1 MGPKNTLVRSL
12 GLKYVVAICIA
23 SVVGSGVYKK
33 VAPMADGL
41 HSSGWVLIAWVL
53 AGLITLFG
61 ALSYAEITGLLAET
75 GGEYAY
81 FKKIYNRF
89 FSFIYGWSLFTVANT
104 AAISSIAYV
113 CSESLNNI
121 LNLPPLFTSLATF
134 TIGGVFYPFDNFT
147 VKLIAIFI
155 VLGLTLFNTRTVKT
169 GAGFGNVLVLLVLF
183 GIIVIIGFGL
193 NSEGANIA
201 QSLSLH
207 TTNNY
212 SVTTSAVFTA
222 MLAAFWAYQG
232 WNNIGY
238 VGGEVKNAHK
248 VIPVGIAIG
257 LGIIIS
263 IYLLINLTYL
273 SLLPIESFE
282 SIHAA
287 GNKIA
292 AVEVVRSFW
301 GYNGALFISLL
312 IFVTTLGCTHAQIL
326 TCARPYYAMAKEGL
340 FFKKIGELNKSKVP
354 QNALLIQ
361 GIWAALLVMSGS
373 FDQLTDMSIFA
384 IFIFYGANGL
394 GVFILR
400 RKMPNAV
407 RPYKAWGYPVVP
419 AIYVIFCAL
428 FLVNTICTRPREAA
442 IGVVLMLT
450 GIPVYYW
457 LQKKYVQ
464 TDEQNQGFGISEKTK
479 ESIVSR

>member
-1 MGPKNTLVRSL
+1 MTSKNNLVRSL
-12 GLKYVVAICIA
+12 GLRYVVAIVIA

-121 LNLPPLFTSLATF
+121 LNLPPLFSSLATF

-155 VLGLTLFNTRTVKT
+155 IIGLTMINTRTVKT
-169 GAGFGNVLVLLVLF
+169 GAGLGNALVLLVLF
-183 GIIVIIGFGL
+183 GIIIIIGFGL
-193 NSEGANIA
+193 NSDGASITR
-201 QSLSLH
+201 SLSLH
-207 TTNNY
+207 TTNGY
-212 SVTTSAVFTA
+212 SVTTSAIFTA

-238 VGGEVKNAHK
+238 IGGEVKNPHK
-248 VIPVGIAIG
+248 VIPIGIAIG
-257 LGIIIS
+257 LGIIIT
-263 IYLLINLTYL
+263 IYLLINATYL
-273 SLLPIESFE
+273 SVLPIESFE
-282 SIHAA
+282 TLHTD
-287 GNKIA
+287 GGKIA

-301 GYNGALFISLL
+301 GYNGAMFISFL
-312 IFVTTLGCTHAQIL
+312 IFITTLGCTHAQIL
-326 TCARPYYAMAKEGL
+326 TCARPYYAMAREGL
-340 FFKKIGELNKSKVP
+340 FFAKIGELNKSKVP

-361 GIWAALLVMSGS
+361 GIWAAVLVLSGS

-400 RKMPNAV
+400 RTMPDAK
-407 RPYKAWGYPVVP
+407 RPYKAWGYPIIP

-428 FLVNTICTRPREAA
+428 FLVNTLYTRPREAV
-442 IGVVLMLT
+442 IGMVLMLS
-450 GIPVYYW
+450 GIPVYFW

-464 TDEQNQGFGISEKTK
+464 TDEQNQGFGKPEKK
-479 ESIVSR
+479 LK

>member
-1 MGPKNTLVRSL
+1 MSQKNTLVRSL
-12 GLKYVVAICIA
+12 GLQYVIAIVIA

-41 HSSGWVLIAWVL
+41 HSSGWVLIAWAL
-53 AGLITLFG
+53 AGIITLFG
-61 ALSYAEITGLLAET
+61 ALSYAEITGLLANT

-113 CSESLNNI
+113 SAESLNNI
-121 LNLPPLFTSLATF
+121 LNLPQLFPGAATF

-147 VKLIAIFI
+147 VKLIAIII
-155 VLGLTLFNTRTVKT
+155 VLGLTWFNTRKVKT
-169 GAGFGNVLVLLVLF
+169 GAGFGNALVLLVIT
-183 GIIVIIGFGL
+183 GIVIIIAFGL
-193 NSEGANIA
+193 SNKGADLTRA
-201 QSLSLH
+201 TSL
-207 TTNNY
+207 
-212 SVTTSAVFTA
+212 VTSTGGPVGISAIFTA

-238 VGGEVKNAHK
+238 VGGEVKNPHK

-257 LGIIIS
+257 LGIIITL
-263 IYLLINLTYL
+263 YLLINATYL
-273 SLLPIESFE
+273 SVLPIENFE
-282 SIHAA
+282 AMHAA

-292 AVEVVRSFW
+292 AVEAVRSFW
-301 GYNGALFISLL
+301 GNNGALFISLL

-326 TCARPYYAMAKEGL
+326 TCARPYYAMAREGM
-340 FFKKIGELNKSKVP
+340 FFKSAGELNKSNVP
-354 QNALLIQ
+354 QNALLMQ
-361 GIWAALLVMSGS
+361 GIWAAILVLSGS

-400 RKMPNAV
+400 KTMKDVV
-407 RPYKAWGYPVVP
+407 RPYKAWGYPIVP

-428 FLVNTICTRPREAA
+428 FLVNTFYSRPREAV
-442 IGVVLMLT
+442 IGMILMLT
-450 GIPVYYW
+450 GVPVYFW
-457 LQKKYVQ
+457 LKKKYLQ
-464 TDEQNQGFGISEKTK
+464 QDLQ
-479 ESIVSR
+479 